1 MSIRYEDI
9 ALLERL
15 KGPNNPQVNIFTLDR
30 VLNETI
36 RDKEGYSFKCKTLIF
51 FLYKVFDKD
60 RHYFD
65 IFIDRLHYKD
75 I

>member
-36 RDKEGYSFKCKTLIF
+36 RDYKEGYSFKCKTLIF
-51 FLYKVFDKD
+51 FFIKYLIKIDNCS
-60 RHYFD
+60 
-65 IFIDRLHYKD
+65 IF
-75 I
+75 